1 MDFYDRQDQARK
13 TSRRLILL
21 FVIAL
26 LVLVAVLNV
35 ILVIALNS
43 LEGETL
49 ALRWPDGDWFASNLP
64 RLALFSLGVLGFI
77 AVASLLRSLTL
88 RQGGATV
95 ARALGGVMVDPST
108 RDPDQRR
115 LYNIVEEMAI
125 ASGMPVP
132 DVFVLEQEPGI
143 NAFAAGHSPADAA
156 VAVTRGALETLD
168 RAQLQGVIAHEFSHI
183 THGDMR
189 LNLRLVGLLFGI
201 LAIALIGRGILRGM
215 RYSRLR
221 SNDRESSGVVAVALV
236 AGLAL
241 LLVGYIG
248 LFFGRLIQAA
258 VSRQREFLAD
268 ASAVQFTRDT
278 TGLAGALK
286 KIGGFREGTR
296 LIAAD
301 PEQYGHMLFGSGRK
315 AISGWLSTHPPLI
328 ERIRALD
335 PAFAATAAESQAA
348 VTKTDPR
355 GSGLTGE
362 AGPVALS
369 VAAATDDARG
379 SSSVAEVTQLTR
391 QAAEPDMVSLGAAAA
406 LRAAIPPP
414 VAAAAR
420 TPERA
425 LQILLALLLD
435 RNAAIRSRQVAILTE
450 ALDDNS
456 VHGVRWG
463 ATLLEDIDAE
473 LKLPIAEICLP
484 ALRRYPVQRIRRFSQ
499 LIKRLADADDAIDA
513 FEFALL
519 KLTDAFCADLL
530 SAGHRK
536 VARPRPAQIEEAVTV
551 LFHTLATHSHPGGKR
566 QAEAAQAGFGQFFAS
581 PDRPMTAYTPATAG
595 WAMRLDKALQTLDG
609 MAFRDKRRLLQAAV
623 VTVEADGVVV
633 VSERELLRAVAA
645 ALHVPVVPAIS
656 YAG

>member
-21 FVIAL
+21 FIVAL

-35 ILVIALNS
+35 ILVVVVNS
-43 LEGETL
+43 LDGETL
-49 ALRWPDGDWFASNLP
+49 ALRWPDPEWFSANLP
-64 RLALFSLGVLGFI
+64 RLAVFSLGVIGLI
-77 AVASLLRSLTL
+77 AIASLLRSLSL
-88 RQGGATV
+88 RSGGATV
-95 ARALGGVMVDPST
+95 ARALGGVPVDPST
-108 RDPDQRR
+108 RDPDKRR
-115 LYNIVEEMAI
+115 LYNVVEEMAI
-125 ASGMPVP
+125 ATGMPVP

-201 LAIALIGRGILRGM
+201 LVIALIGRSVLRGM
-215 RYSRLR
+215 QYSRLR
-221 SNDRESSGVVAVALV
+221 SNDNQSSGIIVVALI

-241 LLVGYIG
+241 LIVGYIG

-286 KIGGFREGTR
+286 KIGGFGEGTR
-296 LIAAD
+296 LIATD
-301 PEQYGHMLFGSGRK
+301 PEQYGHMLFGSGRN
-315 AISGWLSTHPPLI
+315 AILGWLSTHPPLV

-335 PAFAATAAESQAA
+335 PSFSATATEPAA
-348 VTKTDPR
+348 AAPASAI
-355 GSGLTGE
+355 SGL
-362 AGPVALS
+362 APLSGPSAAAAHGGTDVALS
-369 VAAATDDARG
+369 I
-379 SSSVAEVTQLTR
+379 AEVSQLAR
-391 QAAEPDMVSLGAAAA
+391 QAAEPDAVSLGAAAA
-406 LRAAIPPP
+406 LRAAIPP
-414 VAAAAR
+414 VLAAAAR
-420 TPERA
+420 TPDRA

-435 RNAAIRSRQVAILTE
+435 RKAAIRARQIGILAE
-450 ALDDNS
+450 EFDDND

-463 ATLLEDIDAE
+463 ATLLEDVDPE

-484 ALRRYPVQRIRRFSQ
+484 ALRRYPVQRIKGFARVIR
-499 LIKRLADADDAIDA
+499 RLAEADDAIDA

-519 KLTDAFCADLL
+519 KLVDAFCSDLL
-530 SAGHRK
+530 NGGYRQAPK
-536 VARPRPAQIEEAVTV
+536 PRRGEIEEAVTV
-551 LFHTLATHSHPGGKR
+551 LFHTLAAHSHANGIGER
-566 QAEAAQAGFGQFFAS
+566 EAAEAGFNQFFAGS
-581 PDRPMTAYTPATAG
+581 SVAMAAYKPATAG
-595 WAMRLDKALQTLDG
+595 WAARLDRALQTLDG
-609 MAFRDKRRLLQAAV
+609 LAFRDKRRLLQAAV
-623 VTVEADGVVV
+623 VTIEADGRVM

-645 ALHVPVVPAIS
+645 ALHVPVVPAS
-656 YAG
+656 DNTN

>member
-21 FVIAL
+21 FIVAL

-35 ILVIALNS
+35 ILVVVVNS
-43 LEGETL
+43 LDGETL
-49 ALRWPDGDWFASNLP
+49 ALRWPDPEWFSANLP
-64 RLALFSLGVLGFI
+64 RLAVFSLGVIGLIGI
-77 AVASLLRSLTL
+77 ASLLRSLSL
-88 RQGGATV
+88 RSGGATV
-95 ARALGGVMVDPST
+95 ARALGGVPVDPST
-108 RDPDQRR
+108 RDPDKRR
-115 LYNIVEEMAI
+115 LYNVVEEMAI
-125 ASGMPVP
+125 ATGMPVP

-201 LAIALIGRGILRGM
+201 LVIALIGRSVLRGM
-215 RYSRLR
+215 QYSRLR
-221 SNDRESSGVVAVALV
+221 SNDNQSSGIIVVALI

-241 LLVGYIG
+241 LIVGYIG

-286 KIGGFREGTR
+286 KIGGFGEGTR
-296 LIAAD
+296 LIATD

-315 AISGWLSTHPPLI
+315 AISGWLSTHPPLV

-335 PAFAATAAESQAA
+335 PSFSATATEPAA
-348 VTKTDPR
+348 AAPAS
-355 GSGLTGE
+355 GISGLAPL
-362 AGPVALS
+362 AGPSAAAARGDTDVALCIAVVS
-369 VAAATDDARG
+369 
-379 SSSVAEVTQLTR
+379 QLAR
-391 QAAEPDMVSLGAAAA
+391 QAAERDAVSLGAAAA
-406 LRAAIPPP
+406 LRAAIPP
-414 VAAAAR
+414 VLAAAAR
-420 TPERA
+420 TPDRA

-435 RNAAIRSRQVAILTE
+435 RKAAIRARQIGILAE
-450 ALDDNS
+450 EFDDND

-463 ATLLEDIDAE
+463 ATLLEDVDPE

-484 ALRRYPVQRIRRFSQ
+484 ALRRYPVQRIKGFARVIRR
-499 LIKRLADADDAIDA
+499 LTEADDAIDA

-519 KLTDAFCADLL
+519 KLVDAFCSDLL
-530 SAGHRK
+530 NGGYRQAPK
-536 VARPRPAQIEEAVTV
+536 PRRGEIEEAVTV
-551 LFHTLATHSHPGGKR
+551 LFQTLAAHSHANGIGER
-566 QAEAAQAGFGQFFAS
+566 EAAEAGFNQFFTGRSLA
-581 PDRPMTAYTPATAG
+581 MAAYKPATAG
-595 WAMRLDKALQTLDG
+595 WAARLDHALQILDG
-609 MAFRDKRRLLQAAV
+609 LAFRDKRRLLQAAV
-623 VTVEADGVVV
+623 VTIEADGRVV

-645 ALHVPVVPAIS
+645 ALHVPVVPAS
-656 YAG
+656 DNTN